1 MMSPE
6 TPVTASETLASSGP
20 ILATPT
26 RQTTRGRSLLHQSGQ
41 VLALLACAFAS
52 YLFISHF
59 LVQSVRVVGVSMV
72 PTLQDSQFYLLNRWV
87 LHFRAPHQY
96 EIVVLRD
103 PLDGGFA
110 VKRVIAVAGDS
121 VYLSDGLIY
130 VNGEK
135 LKEPYLPKGTLT
147 FANERFKEQLFKCR
161 AGQYFVLGDNRSN
174 SLDSR
179 AYGPVSRRDILGLI
193 IR

>member
-1 MMSPE
+1 MRMTTPE
-6 TPVTASETLASSGP
+6 SVSSSQP
-20 ILATPT
+20 ILASAAKSPS
-26 RQTTRGRSLLHQSGQ
+26 RQRSLLQQSGQ
-41 VLALLACAFAS
+41 AATLLACALAS
-52 YLFISHF
+52 YFLISHF

-72 PTLQDSQFYLLNRWV
+72 PTLQDSQFYLLNRWI
-87 LHFRAPHQY
+87 LHVRRPHRS

-121 VYLSDGLIY
+121 VYLSGGAIY

-135 LKEPYLPKGTLT
+135 LVEPYLPDGTLT
-147 FANERFKEQLFKCR
+147 FCNPRLKEQLIKCEL
-161 AGQYFVLGDNRSN
+161 GQYFVLGDNRAN

-179 AYGPVSRRDILGLI
+179 VYGPVSRRDILGLL